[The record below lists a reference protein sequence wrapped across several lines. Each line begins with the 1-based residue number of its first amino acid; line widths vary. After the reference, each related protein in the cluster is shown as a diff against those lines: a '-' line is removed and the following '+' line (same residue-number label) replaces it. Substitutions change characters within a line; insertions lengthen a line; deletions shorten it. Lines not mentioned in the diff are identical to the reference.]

1 MKFEELNP
9 ELVTLCQTAD
19 HFHMAETVIGGPL
32 RGLDILSLKGIERKK
47 NLPTDVTN
55 LLIIYFFTEVKGT
68 VYHRNALAKL
78 YNHWVS
84 NEVFT
89 FSKAQEM
96 VELDM
101 QSQLG
106 EIDHL

>member
-1 MKFEELNP
+1 MEFEELNP
-9 ELVTLCQTAD
+9 ELVLLCKTAD
-19 HFHMAETVIGGPL
+19 HFHMAETVIGSPL

-47 NLPTDVTN
+47 SLPADVTN
-55 LLIIYFFTEVKGT
+55 LLIIYFFSEVKGT
-68 VYHRNALAKL
+68 VYHRNALSKL
-78 YNHWVS
+78 YNQWVS

-89 FSKAQEM
+89 FTKAQEM

-106 EIDHL
+106 EIDRI

>member
-19 HFHMAETVIGGPL
+19 HFHMAETVIGSPL
-32 RGLDILSLKGIERKK
+32 RGLDILSLKGIERK
-47 NLPTDVTN
+47 NALPTDVTN
-55 LLIIYFFTEVKGT
+55 LLIIYFFSEVKGT
-68 VYHRNALAKL
+68 VYHRNALSKL

-89 FSKAQEM
+89 FTKAQQM

-106 EIDHL
+106 EIDRI

>member
-9 ELVTLCQTAD
+9 ELVKLCQTAD
-19 HFHMAETVIGGPL
+19 HFHMAETVIGSPL
-32 RGLDILSLKGIERKK
+32 RGLDILSLKAIDRKEI
-47 NLPTDVTN
+47 LPIDVTN

-89 FSKAQEM
+89 FSKAQNM

-106 EIDHL
+106 EIDRL

>member
-1 MKFEELNP
+1 MKFEEINP
-9 ELVTLCQTAD
+9 ELVTLCRTSD
-19 HFHMAETVIGGPL
+19 PFHMAETVIGDRL

-47 NLPTDVTN
+47 ALPRDVVN

-68 VYHRNALAKL
+68 VYHRNALSKL

-89 FSKAQEM
+89 FSKAKKMIEM
-96 VELDM
+96 DM
-101 QSQLG
+101 HEQLG
-106 EIDHL
+106 EIDRL

>member
-1 MKFEELNP
+1 LKFEELNP
-9 ELVTLCQTAD
+9 ELVALCQTAD
-19 HFHMAETVIGGPL
+19 HFHMAETVIGSPL

-47 NLPTDVTN
+47 NLPVDVTN

-96 VELDM
+96 VKLDM

-106 EIDHL
+106 EIDQL